1 VVVAAVG
8 GWLLAVDAYLFY
20 VAYAGEPVKTEFLL
34 YYIGGWI
41 CRFKG
46 CGHLYDLNL
55 QRPLLLALRS
65 GMPTDY
71 WVNFVNPPPLAWLMV
86 PLTLLPVLV
95 AQWIWLGFMS
105 GSFIAAIAAVNPWR
119 GVAGLAVLLVALGLF
134 PVDFAARLEQV
145 DVALAG
151 GLGLAWWLLR
161 ARRDLAAGALLALLL
176 AVKPFLF
183 SLVVP
188 ALFLVGRYRAL
199 AATLVASAVLL
210 GLSAFELGP
219 TGIQQYLAT
228 SALSAGRPTSWTL
241 TPRYLF
247 GPGLAGFAAEAAVA
261 LVVIIGIHLRRS
273 EGTEI
278 ALPAAILGSFLASP
292 YLHDYDAPVLL
303 VAALIWLRHQR
314 SPLHVAWFL
323 FGAAAVEVSVL
334 TPLPFLLFE
343 LGWLALLLAP
353 GRFRTVTAEAP
364 APGLREPAG

>member
-1 VVVAAVG
+1 MAAVG
-8 GWLLAVDAYLFY
+8 GWLLAVDGYLFY
-20 VAYAGEPVKTEFLL
+20 ADYAGEPVKTEFLL

-46 CGHLYDLNL
+46 CGHLYDLGL
-55 QRPLLLALRS
+55 QRPLLLTLRN

-119 GVAGLAVLLVALGLF
+119 GVAGVAVLLLALGLF

-151 GLGLAWWLLR
+151 GLGLAWWLLQ
-161 ARRDLAAGALLALLL
+161 ARRDWAAGALLALLL

-183 SLVVP
+183 FLVVP
-188 ALFLVGRYRAL
+188 ALLLVGRYRAL
-199 AATLVASAVLL
+199 AASVVAGAVLL

-219 TGIQQYLAT
+219 SGIHQYLAT
-228 SALSAGRPTSWTL
+228 SALSTGRPSSWTM
-241 TPRYLF
+241 TPRYVF
-247 GPGLAGFAAEAAVA
+247 GPGPAGSAAEAVA
-261 LVVIIGIHLRRS
+261 ALATLAGIYIRRS
-273 EGTEI
+273 EGIET

-292 YLHDYDAPVLL
+292 YLHEYDAPVLL
-303 VAALIWLRHQR
+303 VAALIWLRHHR
-314 SPLHVAWFL
+314 SPIDIAWFL
-323 FGAAAVEVSVL
+323 FGAAAIEASIL

-353 GRFRTVTAEAP
+353 TQRPSATDRSAER
-364 APGLREPAG
+364 LLT

>member
-1 VVVAAVG
+1 VAAAS

-20 VAYAGEPVKTEFLL
+20 VDYVGEPVKTEFLL
-34 YYIGGWI
+34 YYLGGWI

-55 QRPLLLALRS
+55 QRPLLLALRG

-119 GVAGLAVLLVALGLF
+119 GVAGVAVLLLALGLF

-151 GLGLAWWLLR
+151 GLGLAWWLLQS
-161 ARRDLAAGALLALLL
+161 RRDWAAGALLALLL

-188 ALFLVGRYRAL
+188 ALLLLGRYRAL
-199 AATLVASAVLL
+199 AATLAAGAVLL

-219 TGIQQYLAT
+219 SGIQQYLAT
-228 SALSAGRPTSWTL
+228 SALSTGRPTSWTM
-241 TPRYLF
+241 TPRYVF
-247 GPGLAGFAAEAAVA
+247 GPGFGGSVAEAVAALAVVA
-261 LVVIIGIHLRRS
+261 AIFVRRS
-273 EGTEI
+273 EGIDT
-278 ALPAAILGSFLASP
+278 ALPAAVLGCFLASP
-292 YLHDYDAPVLL
+292 YLHDYDVPVLL
-303 VAALIWLRHQR
+303 VAALIWLRQHR
-314 SPLHVAWFL
+314 SPIHLGWFL

-343 LGWLALLLAP
+343 VGWLALLLAP
-353 GRFRTVTAEAP
+353 MRGRSVTGVAP
-364 APGLREPAG
+364 AQGPRERAV